1 MADSARLR
9 RGIRESEVKGK
20 NMSIDVG
27 IIIAIVGSTMSIIG
41 VVISMMFW
49 VRSEGNILRADQK
62 EDRKDLIQISRNLEM
77 TMISIQ
83 NEMKDFHQRLL
94 DIERKKE

>member
-1 MADSARLR
+1 
-9 RGIRESEVKGK
+9 
-20 NMSIDVG
+20 MSIDVG